1 MASWT
6 VTQLT
11 HGTAEGRY
19 HSHSYYDIPVMDRP
33 ANRVLA
39 HRVGFVERQP
49 VAADPVEVGI
59 VGVRSPGEWA
69 PLGTSRAWSWQQ
81 GPMAQWVGGGPAAV
95 YNDREDGAFVARLVD
110 VDAGARRTL
119 PRPVYAVSP
128 AGDVAL
134 SLNMARLDTLRPGYG
149 YPEGSGARL
158 EERAPR
164 DDGVWRMDLA
174 TGEARLVLSLAEAK
188 GVLMRWLG
196 PARRLLLGLRAP
208 HFWFNHAKVSPDGRR
223 FTVKLRWR
231 VLGKGWND
239 RQGVSL
245 TAAMDGGDVRVLTN
259 ATSHVIWLN
268 DRQLY
273 AWRLSELA
281 LFADDGGRSNRVARL
296 APELVTAN
304 VHMRHLP
311 PGATAAL
318 GEAVFDTPYRE
329 TVDLVHCD
337 ARTGAHEVI
346 ASFANHRP
354 ARGPFRC
361 DLHPCPSEDGRTVI
375 VTSMNDGGR
384 QVYAVART
392 G

>member
-1 MASWT
+1 M
-6 VTQLT
+6 
-11 HGTAEGRY
+11 
-19 HSHSYYDIPVMDRP
+19 
-33 ANRVLA
+33 
-39 HRVGFVERQP
+39 
-49 VAADPVEVGI
+49 
-59 VGVRSPGEWA
+59 
-69 PLGTSRAWSWQQ
+69 
-81 GPMAQWVGGGPAAV
+81 
-95 YNDREDGAFVARLVD
+95 
-110 VDAGARRTL
+110 
-119 PRPVYAVSP
+119 
-128 AGDVAL
+128 
-134 SLNMARLDTLRPGYG
+134 
-149 YPEGSGARL
+149 
-158 EERAPR
+158 
-164 DDGVWRMDLA
+164 
-174 TGEARLVLSLAEAK
+174 
-188 GVLMRWLG
+188 
-196 PARRLLLGLRAP
+196 
-208 HFWFNHAKVSPDGRR
+208 
-223 FTVKLRWR
+223 KLRWR

-245 TAAMDGGDVRVLTN
+245 TAGMDGGDVRVLTD

-296 APELVTAN
+296 APDLVTAN

-318 GEAVFDTPYRE
+318 GEAIFDTPYRE

-375 VTSMNDGGR
+375 VTSMNDGGPPGLR
-384 QVYAVART
+384 RRADGMRAGPIIART
-392 G
+392 PSGSSRSGKASRAARSETDPMAGAMDPRTTSSVSDGSISPRSAGCRARHHSQELRGATASGRSRA